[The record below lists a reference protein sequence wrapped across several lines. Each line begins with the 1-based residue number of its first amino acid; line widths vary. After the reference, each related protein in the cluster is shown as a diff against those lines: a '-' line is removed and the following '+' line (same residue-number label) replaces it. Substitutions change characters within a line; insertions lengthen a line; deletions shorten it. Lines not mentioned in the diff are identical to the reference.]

1 MKKTGTMSMMEQK
14 LRGEYD
20 DSKDRREP
28 VGGDRMKGAMK
39 KAMKKAMNTKAG
51 KKK

>member
-1 MKKTGTMSMMEQK
+1 MSNMSMMEKK

-28 VGGDRMKGAMK
+28 SMLGTMRKEMMKMK
-39 KAMKKAMNTKAG
+39 KPMKKKVG
-51 KKK
+51 KK

>member
-1 MKKTGTMSMMEQK
+1 MSMMEKK
-14 LRGEYD
+14 LRGAYD

-28 VGGDRMKGAMK
+28 SMPGAMK
-39 KAMKKAMNTKAG
+39 KGEMMMKKATKKKAG